1 MKIGTIIF
9 TLAFMFFFVDLKAQ
23 DERTKIYFLAD
34 TIDVPKNQRIL
45 EISRGPLWF
54 VGAYEFYIK
63 LHPNDNINLIYI
75 YEEPLTDMQAKIVD
89 TLPSHRYKS
98 WKSLFELLTNRDKP
112 FDDNYQLYITEKLPG
127 GKYATHKVYRPMP
140 SRSINGSTIKRY

>member
-1 MKIGTIIF
+1 M
-9 TLAFMFFFVDLKAQ
+9 
-23 DERTKIYFLAD
+23 AD

-54 VGAYEFYIK
+54 VGAYEFYMK
-63 LHPNDNINLIYI
+63 LHPNENSNLTYI
-75 YEEPLTDMQAKIVD
+75 YEEPHPEMQAKIVD
-89 TLPSHRYKS
+89 TLPRYHYRS

-112 FDDNYQLYITEKLPG
+112 FDDNYQLYITEKLPN

-140 SRSINGSTIKRY
+140 TRSINNRSNK